1 MQDDLLCTVPHT
13 CRKPVRLQ
21 IFSSP
26 CVETICLPDSPSP
39 SGSPT
44 TPPRVEKICMH
55 DSPPPAL
62 IQSVVT
68 SNISTPSLPR
78 NLLQQICPRS
88 CYVNHA
94 TYLPG
99 RCFSYLTAGALGH

>member
-1 MQDDLLCTVPHT
+1 MQYDLLCTIPHT

-26 CVETICLPDSPSP
+26 RVETMCLPNSPSP
-39 SGSPT
+39 SGGPT
-44 TPPRVEKICMH
+44 TPPRVKKSACMTLL
-55 DSPPPAL
+55 PPTL
-62 IQSVVT
+62 VQSVVT

-88 CYVNHA
+88 CY
-94 TYLPG
+94 LI
-99 RCFSYLTAGALGH
+99 AGALGH

>member
-1 MQDDLLCTVPHT
+1 MQDETLCTVPHT

-39 SGSPT
+39 SGGPT

-62 IQSVVT
+62 VQSVVT

-78 NLLQQICPRS
+78 HLLQQICPRS
-88 CYVNHA
+88 CY
-94 TYLPG
+94 
-99 RCFSYLTAGALGH
+99 LTAGALGH